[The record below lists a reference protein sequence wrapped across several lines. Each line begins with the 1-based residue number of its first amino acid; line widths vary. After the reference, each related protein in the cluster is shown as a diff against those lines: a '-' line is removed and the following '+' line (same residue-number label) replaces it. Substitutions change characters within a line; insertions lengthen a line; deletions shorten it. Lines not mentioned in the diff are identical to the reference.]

1 MKKMQCYKCDQ
12 SLEPNNALELFDYT
26 ICKPCK
32 KDLGLLQDRTIEKHH
47 KNFDSSYNSKFDS
60 KSYSKE
66 IDHRLDYIEKYYI
79 SSKIK
84 LLHIKDRLKHL

>member
-1 MKKMQCYKCDQ
+1 MKKKQCYKCDQ
-12 SLEPNNALELFDYT
+12 SLEPNNALELFGYT

-32 KDLGLLQDRTIEKHH
+32 KDLGLLQDRTIEKHL
-47 KNFDSSYNSKFDS
+47 NSFDSSYNSKFDS
-60 KSYSKE
+60 KSYSEE